1 MKCDRCG
8 AETRVRQMLAVP
20 RVESDPWDNLHT
32 VPDSVHALWV
42 CTRCNGARPA
52 QKPLKRTDARGAC
65 VICGWSD
72 DRCRCDDI

>member
-32 VPDSVHALWV
+32 VPDSA
-42 CTRCNGARPA
+42 ARTVGLHSMQWSPA
-52 QKPLKRTDARGAC
+52 SAKATEKNRRLGRLRDLRLE
-65 VICGWSD
+65 
-72 DRCRCDDI
+72 R